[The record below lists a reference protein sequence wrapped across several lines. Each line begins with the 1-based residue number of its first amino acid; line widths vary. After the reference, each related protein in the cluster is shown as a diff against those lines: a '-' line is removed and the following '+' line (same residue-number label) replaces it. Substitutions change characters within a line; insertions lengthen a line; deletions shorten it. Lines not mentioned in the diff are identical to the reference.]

1 MTSPRLTGRFVG
13 HPVEEFQN
21 DNARFGKLGTD
32 IVTLSQEELD
42 ALILESVKPWGTK
55 VAAIMANVDRA
66 LKARQIH
73 DDDDAF
79 DDTERRLRALI
90 DSGHLL
96 SDGDLNQ
103 WRTCEVR
110 TPSRID

>member
-1 MTSPRLTGRFVG
+1 LTSPPLTGRFAG
-13 HPVEEFQN
+13 HLVEEFQN

-66 LKARQIH
+66 LKARQIQ
-73 DDDDAF
+73 DDDAF

-96 SDGDLNQ
+96 SDGDLTQ